1 MYLAEYKKKQD
12 QAKEAVMA
20 AILEEANNRET
31 KVHVCLDEAN
41 SYAKYLGLA
50 RRFSIYWRSAD
61 ITNQNKSMAK
71 TSGSPMNTYE
81 MAMAVQKTTAEAKT
95 HNAFNSLQGTGSRI
109 EKMMVEVMEARGKA
123 TKLISVDNFFKEHEQ
138 LQLDVRRKRNLM
150 STEQRVQEEK
160 EEKIKARDI
169 GSKRKGVVDKQE
181 AFLQHMEKLK
191 AKESAKSTLKS
202 SSKLR
207 RKETEEKVNKI
218 LENTAN
224 VTKIL
229 ENQLRE
235 LQLRGWNDC

>member
-41 SYAKYLGLA
+41 SYAKYLGLT
-50 RRFSIYWRSAD
+50 RRFSVYWRSSD
-61 ITNQNKSMAK
+61 IAQQNAAVKNT
-71 TSGSPMNTYE
+71 TSRPMNTYE
-81 MAMAVQKTTAEAKT
+81 LAMATQKTETT
-95 HNAFNSLQGTGSRI
+95 HAFNALQGTGARI
-109 EKMMVEVMEARGKA
+109 EKMMVEVMQARGEA
-123 TKLISVDNFFKEHEQ
+123 TKLISVDNFLKEHEQ

-160 EEKIKARDI
+160 EETMKAKDV

-181 AFLQHMEKLK
+181 CFLQHLEKLK
-191 AKESAKSTLKS
+191 AKEIAKNTTKS
-202 SSKLR
+202 SSNVR

-235 LQLRGWNDC
+235 LQSRGWNDCT